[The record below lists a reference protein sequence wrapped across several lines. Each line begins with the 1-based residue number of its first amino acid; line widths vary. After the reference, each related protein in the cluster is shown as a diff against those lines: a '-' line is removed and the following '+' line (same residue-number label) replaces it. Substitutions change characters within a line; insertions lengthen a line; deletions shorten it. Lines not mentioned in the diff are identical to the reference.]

1 MAPKE
6 KSMVDGPP
14 IDVLQSATHNLR
26 EAMKV
31 IENVRTYIEDAKQIS
46 GAMKGPGLMS
56 SNMYAYV
63 SAQSA
68 LDISLDI
75 ESILDG
81 KHITSIDEIREEMKK
96 GSEADPHDLP
106 YSY

>member
-26 EAMKV
+26 EAREIIKK
-31 IENVRTYIEDAKQIS
+31 VRTYIEDAKQIAV
-46 GAMKGPGLMS
+46 AMKGTGLMA

-68 LDISLDI
+68 LDIALDI
-75 ESILDG
+75 ESVLDG
-81 KHITSIDEIREEMKK
+81 KHITSIEEMRAEIKK
-96 GSEADPHDLP
+96 GSEADPTDHP